1 MKSAS
6 PTPPQFLLSDHF
18 GSAPRSAKTKI
29 TINIVPSMFYTLLS
43 CMQAEI
49 FGAAFPRRLHRYIEM
64 LIAIPGRISAVEQVI
79 IAVF

>member
-43 CMQAEI
+43 CMQTEI
-49 FGAAFPRRLHRYIEM
+49 FRCSLSPRLHRYIEM
-64 LIAIPGRISAVEQVI
+64 LIAIPVVGYLRSNR
-79 IAVF
+79 